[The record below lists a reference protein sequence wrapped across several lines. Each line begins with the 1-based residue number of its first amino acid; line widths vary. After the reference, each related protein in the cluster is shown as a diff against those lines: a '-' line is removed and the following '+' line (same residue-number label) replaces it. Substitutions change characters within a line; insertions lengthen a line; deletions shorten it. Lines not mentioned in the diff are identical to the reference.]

1 MNLLPSAA
9 QSKVDIIEEPI
20 TTLYIAGNLSSHF
33 HPLLDSMRIYFV
45 LLRYVLSSLLAA
57 AVDLLFFSI
66 IIQLIPNITISVLI
80 SRFVIGALVNFTINR
95 SLVFR
100 SPRPIWVTLVQY
112 YIVAVTSGLLASIII
127 IQLTYGMG
135 LPVLLGKVIAE
146 TLLFP

>member
-66 IIQLIPNITISVLI
+66 IIQL
-80 SRFVIGALVNFTINR
+80 
-95 SLVFR
+95 
-100 SPRPIWVTLVQY
+100 
-112 YIVAVTSGLLASIII
+112 
-127 IQLTYGMG
+127 TYGMG

-146 TLLFP
+146 TLLFPLGFMLQKKWVFATPKET